1 MIKKKLALEKKIGT
15 MHNIIFWG
23 RLAQLVRASVLH
35 TGCRRFE
42 SCIAH
47 HLEKTRTML
56 NSSRFFVYK
65 SPSRTRTQFDDKREN
80 PKNRNIYK
88 KSSLSLKNSELK
100 NLADDEG
107 RTRNIQLGKLT
118 LCQLSYVRN
127 KIKMQI

>member
-1 MIKKKLALEKKIGT
+1 
-15 MHNIIFWG
+15 
-23 RLAQLVRASVLH
+23 
-35 TGCRRFE
+35 
-42 SCIAH
+42 
-47 HLEKTRTML
+47 ML

-127 KIKMQI
+127 KIRM